1 MAEREVGMQDMV
13 VKVMGGTI
21 LLGIGVV
28 GSLLWQGNSAIVK
41 LQTSNEMVVG
51 QITALSN
58 QLVSA
63 TAGRYTADQA
73 TSDRA
78 NFMSLLQTI
87 NSRNERQDDDLKQL
101 LIWKARIED
110 RLQAAK

>member
-1 MAEREVGMQDMV
+1 MAEREMGMQDMV

-63 TAGRYTADQA
+63 TAGRYTSEQA
-73 TSDRA
+73 ASDRT
-78 NFMSLLQTI
+78 NFMALLQ
-87 NSRNERQDDDLKQL
+87 SMSMKNEHQDEDLKSL
-101 LIWKARIED
+101 MIWKARVED
-110 RLQAAK
+110 RLPASK